1 MVESL
6 KEREK
11 PFLRSRAGI
20 GLLVFGGVA
29 AFFFIVEHRAHALG
43 ALPFLL
49 LLACPLMHVFM
60 HGRHGG
66 HAGHTPDPPRAAD
79 RDLPAP
85 AADSSA
91 APGAPK
97 DREDARGQTP

>member
-6 KEREK
+6 KERGK

-20 GLLVFGGVA
+20 ALLVFGGVS
-29 AFFFIVEHRAHALG
+29 AFFFIAEHRAHALG

-66 HAGHTPDPPRAAD
+66 QAGHAPDPPRAAD
-79 RDLPAP
+79 RDLP